1 MLEQDMV
8 DVCYEYLSRLPNI
21 IDVKKEIPFLSRC
34 IDIVMIDD
42 FNEII
47 SIEFK
52 VKKWRHAIE
61 QAVNHN
67 LGADKAYICLPKRS
81 ITATLRN
88 AIEEAGVG
96 LLMYDNSQT
105 DKVVEAIPAKKEKHN
120 ISVFREM
127 LLKNYN
133 NV

>member
-8 DVCYEYLSRLPNI
+8 DISYEYLLGLPNI

-67 LGADKAYICLPKRS
+67 LGADKAYICLPKRN
-81 ITATLRN
+81 ITETLRN
-88 AIEEAGVG
+88 AIEEAGIG

-105 DKVVEAIPAKKEKHN
+105 DKIVEAIPVRNGKKN
-120 ISVFREM
+120 ISVFRKM
-127 LLKNYN
+127 LLNNYN